1 MVYKN
6 FTYRIIFSIILL
18 FVYILSLSNIKFLF
32 TFGILIYLIIFLETI
47 KYFRK
52 YLYLIFV
59 YLLISFICFYL
70 YIFYFLDLYYFN
82 LLILSVI
89 CFDSASYVTGNLIGK
104 TYILKKISPK
114 KTWEG
119 FLGGLFFTNLFYF
132 LYEYIFKSSYEISE
146 LILINLIIL
155 FSFLGDLIQSF
166 FKRQN
171 NLKNSS
177 NFLPGH
183 GGFFDRFDSFI
194 SSIFLLFFYSYLYL

>member
-1 MVYKN
+1 MAYKN
-6 FTYRIIFSIILL
+6 FINRIIFSTILL
-18 FVYILSLSNIKFLF
+18 VIYILSLSDIKFLF
-32 TFGILIYLIIFLETI
+32 TLGILIYLIVFLETI

-52 YLYLIFV
+52 YIFLIFIYLI
-59 YLLISFICFYL
+59 ISFVCFCL
-70 YIFYFLDLYYFN
+70 YIYNFLNLYYFN
-82 LLILSVI
+82 LLIFSVI
-89 CFDSASYVTGNLIGK
+89 CFDTASYVTGILIGK

-114 KTWEG
+114 KTLEG
-119 FLGGLFFTNLFYF
+119 FIGGLFFTNLIYF
-132 LYEYIFKSSYEISE
+132 LYQYIFKSSYELNE
-146 LILINLIIL
+146 FILINLIIL

-194 SSIFLLFFYSYLYL
+194 SSIFLLYFYSYFYL